1 MAILINDVYVLVADL
16 VSKDKSGYISNAEF
30 NDRSKIA
37 EQVLWDFRSQKFE
50 DGGAVPDDLYPFMEE
65 LQIPIVNGRVAL
77 PTDYGR
83 RLRMWWNKV
92 VNGECGEDPIITR
105 EKIDYLEKIEE
116 ADTLIS
122 SIRGPSLAKGNLYW
136 TMTGGAMRLYPQ
148 TLSPSV
154 VFEYLRYPRYAVR
167 GITLD
172 ITNDQENYD
181 PATTTNYEWRDHDQT
196 NLIDL
201 IMLQYGVSNSDTEV
215 LQFAAQKSTMNRQII
230 TNS

>member
-1 MAILINDVYVLVADL
+1 MAILINDVYELVADL

-50 DGGAVPDDLYPFMEE
+50 DGGAVPDDLYPFMTE
-65 LQIPIVNGRVAL
+65 LAIPIVNGRVSI
-77 PTDYGR
+77 PVNYGR
-83 RLRMWWNKV
+83 RLRMSWNKV
-92 VNGECGEDPIITR
+92 VNGACGEDPTTTNVR
-105 EKIDYLEKIEE
+105 MDYLEKIEE
-116 ADTLIS
+116 ADTLLS
-122 SIRGPSLAKGNLYW
+122 SVRGPSIAKNNLYW
-136 TMTGGAMRLYPQ
+136 TMTAGQIKVYPT

-154 VFEYLRYPRYAVR
+154 LFEYLRYPTYAVR

-172 ITNDQENYD
+172 VANDQENYD
-181 PATTTNYEWRDHDQT
+181 AATTTNYEWRDHDQT

-201 IMLQYGVSNSDTEV
+201 IMLQYGVSNSDSEV
-215 LQFAAQKSTMNRQII
+215 LQFAAQKSTINRQII